1 MLPRLVIP
9 SYNRPELLKAKTLSF
24 LNSVKYPTD
33 RIIIFVASELEK
45 TKYATLISDIYIC
58 VGVLGLIN
66 QRNFISDY
74 LAEDEIYI
82 SFDDDITGIKCPY
95 KTFNEIIELGI
106 EAITKRE
113 TGLFGVRPNDN
124 GLCLKDKVTTHLSHI
139 VGAFF
144 IARNHKNIRI
154 TINLI
159 EDYERSI
166 LYFLKYSK
174 VYRYNG
180 AGVATR
186 YLGTSVGTEDIIP
199 KQRAAVIEICNRFPG
214 LCKEIIKKNGWPDI
228 SLNWRCKISKIE

>member
-24 LNSVKYPTD
+24 LNSVNYPTD
-33 RIIIFVASELEK
+33 RIIIFVASESEK
-45 TKYATLISDIYIC
+45 TKYATLIPDIQIV
-58 VGVLGLIN
+58 VGVLGLVN
-66 QRNFISDY
+66 QRNFISDF

-82 SFDDDITGIKCPY
+82 SFDDDVTGIKSPY

-106 EAITKRE
+106 EAITKKE
-113 TGLFGVRPNDN
+113 TGLFGIFPTDN
-124 GLCLKDKVTTHLSHI
+124 GILLRDKVLTHLSHI

-144 IARNHKNIRI
+144 IARNHQNIRI
-154 TINLI
+154 TNYL

-174 VYRYNG
+174 VYRYIG

-186 YLGTSVGTEDIIP
+186 YLGTSGGTEDIIP

-214 LCKEIIKKNGWPDI
+214 LCKEITKKNGWPDI
-228 SLNWRCKISKIE
+228 SLNWRFNSKLE

>member
-1 MLPRLVIP
+1 VNYPR
-9 SYNRPELLKAKTLSF
+9 N
-24 LNSVKYPTD
+24 

-66 QRNFISDY
+66 QRNFISEY

-82 SFDDDITGIKCPY
+82 SFDDDVTGIKSPY

-106 EAITKRE
+106 EAITKRK
-113 TGLFGVRPNDN
+113 TGIFGIFPTDN
-124 GLCLKDKVTTHLSHI
+124 GILLRDKVLTHLSHI

-144 IARNHKNIRI
+144 IARNHKNIK
-154 TINLI
+154 ININTL

-166 LYFLKYSK
+166 LYFLKYGK
-174 VYRYNG
+174 VYRYIG

-186 YLGTSVGTEDIIP
+186 YLGTSAGTDDIIP
-199 KQRAAVIEICNRFPG
+199 RQRAAVIEICNRFPG
-214 LCKEIIKKNGWPDI
+214 LCKEIIKKNGWPDV
-228 SLNWRCKISKIE
+228 SLNWRCKLSKIE